1 VDAPEDHGKVARC
14 CSSRQSTPGAGLQA
28 PRRRPL
34 SSKSAASSPAQ
45 RRKPATTLV
54 IACGALVRELGD
66 IVAVNELD
74 FVTIECLPAKLH
86 NTPEAITEVVA
97 DRIERAR
104 GRFQRLFVGYADCG
118 TGGEL
123 DRLLAKEGI
132 ERLPGASCYEF
143 FATIPVLDMIHDS
156 EPGTFYLTDYLA
168 RYFDLFVIRGLGL
181 DRHPDLRD
189 TYFGNF
195 RRVMHLAQLDD
206 LALEQ
211 AGREAARR
219 LDLDYER
226 ILVGYGDL
234 ESTMVGLRSSP

>member
-1 VDAPEDHGKVARC
+1 
-14 CSSRQSTPGAGLQA
+14 LQTS
-28 PRRRPL
+28 RRRPL
-34 SSKSAASSPAQ
+34 SWKSVASSPAQ
-45 RRKPATTLV
+45 KRRPATTLV

-74 FVTIECLPAKLH
+74 FVTVECLPAKLH
-86 NTPEAITEVVA
+86 NTPEVITAVVA
-97 DRIERAR
+97 ARIERAR
-104 GRFQRLFVGYADCG
+104 GRLQRHFVGYADCG

-143 FATIPVLDMIHDS
+143 YATIPVLDMIHDS

-181 DRHPDLRD
+181 DRHPDLLD
-189 TYFGNF
+189 MYFSNF
-195 RRVMHLAQLDD
+195 RRVMHLAQKDD
-206 LALEQ
+206 SVMEQ
-211 AGREAARR
+211 AGRKAARR

-226 ILVGYGDL
+226 MLVKYGDL